1 MSLLSRL
8 HEYLEGGSITASDF
22 NDEFNQILVTLGDV
36 ISGVAASR
44 ILITG
49 FTDDENDAI
58 LEIKS
63 PTNGQPLFIDT
74 TANIALDGTLII
86 STGVLQ
92 IDSISTEFEVL
103 SQEKCINLN
112 ADLLNSLEATDL
124 QLALYGFVDHRVFYS
139 DNTASANPDKPSFI
153 VTDNGGKITKLKAKQ
168 DGVASANASTVLS
181 FKKNGVEIGTTTIT
195 GNSTAVVT
203 NDIADVVL
211 EEDDL
216 LTVSVTTYTGTTK
229 HTDIT
234 AMFHIKKK
242 FKI

>member
-1 MSLLSRL
+1 MALITRL
-8 HEYLEGGSITASDF
+8 HEYVDGGQISPSDF
-22 NDEFNQILVTLGDV
+22 NDEFNQLVVALGDTIV
-36 ISGVAASR
+36 DVDVPR
-44 ILITG
+44 IYING
-49 FTDDENDAI
+49 FSDGINDAV
-58 LEIKS
+58 LEIKV

-92 IDSISTEFEVL
+92 IDAISTEFEVV

-112 ADLLNSLEATDL
+112 ADFLNNTEASAL
-124 QLALYGFVDHRVFYS
+124 QLALYGFVDHRVFYP
-139 DNTASANPDKPSFI
+139 DNTASTNPDKSGI
-153 VTDNGGKITKLKAKQ
+153 VITDNGGKVTKLKAKQ
-168 DGVASANASTVLS
+168 EGVVSANASTVLS
-181 FKKNGVEIGTTTIT
+181 FKNNGVEIGTATIT

-203 NDIADVVL
+203 NDISDVVL
-211 EEDDL
+211 IENDI
-216 LTVSVTTYTGTTK
+216 LTVSVTTYSGTTK